1 MGSELMVREL
11 DGAIERGIAAQSL
24 AGRMERTLALAGAVQ
39 EIASRLTPEVMA
51 PVMAL
56 QGRAV
61 GFRTDK
67 DMSGGYSMEVV
78 RDCLIEAAMAGV
90 FPCGNEFNIIGGR
103 AYVTKEGMGRKLA
116 SIKGLSY
123 HITPGI
129 PRTSTGGAVVTMTV
143 AWTYGGKSESKDLEI
158 CTRVNTGMGADAILG
173 KATRKARAWLWQ
185 VITGQEVPEGETE
198 AAEIVS
204 APPRPRRS
212 PFKRAEKA
220 EAIEAEVVES
230 HPSGIEEEID

>member
-1 MGSELMVREL
+1 MGNELVVREL
-11 DGAIERGIAAQSL
+11 DMAIERGIAAQAL
-24 AGRMERTLALAGAVQ
+24 GGRMERTLALASAVQ
-39 EIASRLTPEVMA
+39 EIAERLTPQVMA

-56 QGRAV
+56 QGRSV
-61 GFRTDK
+61 GFKTDK
-67 DMSGGYSMEVV
+67 DLSGGYPVEVV
-78 RDCLIEAAMAGV
+78 RDCLIEAAMQGV

-103 AYVTKEGMGRKLA
+103 AYVTKEGMGRKLK
-116 SIKGLSY
+116 SVNGLSY
-123 HITPGI
+123 HITPGV
-129 PRTSTGGAVVTMTV
+129 PRQSAGGAVVTMTV
-143 AWTYGGKSESKDLEI
+143 AWTYAGKAESKDLEI
-158 CTRVNTGMGADAILG
+158 CTRVNSGMGADAILG

-198 AAEIVS
+198 AEIVS

-230 HPSGIEEEID
+230 HPTGIDEEVV